1 MNWNKSEW
9 RVLNDGQKEILEK
22 LNTVRNDFSLLSSD
36 VASIKNSL
44 LEHRRDVDKLE
55 GQVEILNKQSAA
67 NQSSISTI
75 RSFGGIIFALTLA
88 ISSWYFSSIN
98 NDLKNASEIANA
110 NKQKIETNEQK
121 YQIQFEA
128 LETLTQ
134 QNTQAHGE
142 LSKRLTALREE
153 HLKEEQLR
161 GHRK

>member
-88 ISSWYFSSIN
+88 ISSWYFSTIN
-98 NDLKNASEIANA
+98 NYLKNASEIANT

-134 QNTQAHGE
+134 QNTQAYEE

-153 HLKEEQLR
+153 QLR
-161 GHRK
+161 EYRK

>member
-55 GQVEILNKQSAA
+55 DQVEILNKQSAA
-67 NQSSISTI
+67 NQSSINTI
-75 RSFGGIIFALTLA
+75 KSFGGIIFALTLA

-134 QNTQAHGE
+134 QNTQAHEE

-153 HLKEEQLR
+153 QLR
-161 GHRK
+161 GYRK

>member
-55 GQVEILNKQSAA
+55 GQVEILNKQNAA

-75 RSFGGIIFALTLA
+75 KSFGGIIFALTLA

-98 NDLKNASEIANA
+98 NDLKTASEIANA

-128 LETLTQ
+128 LETLTN
-134 QNTQAHGE
+134 QNAQYHEE
-142 LSKRLTALREE
+142 LSKRLTALRED
-153 HLKEEQLR
+153 QLR
-161 GHRK
+161 SYRK

>member
-67 NQSSISTI
+67 NQSSINTI
-75 RSFGGIIFALTLA
+75 KSFGGIIFALTLA

-121 YQIQFEA
+121 YQIQFET
-128 LETLTQ
+128 LETLTN
-134 QNTQAHGE
+134 QNAQVHEE

-153 HLKEEQLR
+153 QLR
-161 GHRK
+161 GYRK

>member
-55 GQVEILNKQSAA
+55 GQVEILNKQNAA
-67 NQSSISTI
+67 N
-75 RSFGGIIFALTLA
+75 RSGLNAIKSLGGIVFAVTLA
-88 ISSWYFSSIN
+88 ISGWYFSSIN
-98 NDLKNASEIANA
+98 NNLKSATELSNSNR
-110 NKQKIETNEQK
+110 QQIETNEQK
-121 YQIQFEA
+121 YQIQFQA
-128 LETLTQ
+128 LQTLTN
-134 QNTQAHGE
+134 QNAKANEE

-153 HLKEEQLR
+153 QLR
-161 GHRK
+161 NYRK

>member
-1 MNWNKSEW
+1 MNWNKSELK
-9 RVLNDGQKEILEK
+9 VLNDVQKEILEK
-22 LNTVRNDFSLLSSD
+22 LNTVRHDFSLLSSD

-67 NQSSISTI
+67 NQSSINTI

-110 NKQKIETNEQK
+110 NRHKIETNEQK
-121 YQIQFEA
+121 YQIQFET

-134 QNTQAHGE
+134 QNNQAHE
-142 LSKRLTALREE
+142 EFSKRLTALREE
-153 HLKEEQLR
+153 QLR
-161 GHRK
+161 GYSK

>member
-44 LEHRRDVDKLE
+44 LEHKRDVDKLE
-55 GQVEILNKQSAA
+55 GHVEVLNKQSAA
-67 NQSSISTI
+67 NQSSINTI
-75 RSFGGIIFALTLA
+75 KSFGGIIFALTLA

-98 NDLKNASEIANA
+98 SDLKSATEISNS
-110 NKQKIETNEQK
+110 NKQQIETNEQK

-128 LETLTQ
+128 LQSLTKQ
-134 QNTQAHGE
+134 HAQDHEE

-153 HLKEEQLR
+153 QLR
-161 GHRK
+161 SYRR

>member
-22 LNTVRNDFSLLSSD
+22 LNTVKNDFSLLSSD

-44 LEHRRDVDKLE
+44 LEHKRDVDKLE
-55 GQVEILNKQSAA
+55 GQVEILNKQSAV

-75 RSFGGIIFALTLA
+75 KSFGGIIFALTLA

-98 NDLKNASEIANA
+98 NYLKNAFEIANA

-128 LETLTQ
+128 LEILAQ
-134 QNTQAHGE
+134 QNTQAHEE

-153 HLKEEQLR
+153 QLR
-161 GHRK
+161 GDRK

>member
-1 MNWNKSEW
+1 MNWNKPEW

-134 QNTQAHGE
+134 QNTQAREE

-153 HLKEEQLR
+153 QLR
-161 GHRK
+161 GYRK